1 MSPAHTAAPVLSTAL
16 HSEPYIMFSTD
27 KKSLLC
33 IRCFRD
39 MQGESRAHCVDLESA
54 YVQGCERLEQAVLA
68 VKALQT
74 ATKEAIALLQAMV
87 EEVRHSA
94 AEEEAAIHALFGSMQ
109 ELSWP
114 HINSLNENLAFTCW
128 LTRMPVVCWT
138 SQDVPVL
145 NSGLLLNDHN
155 VTLVNGLHVAKGTAP
170 CSPKGL

>member
-1 MSPAHTAAPVLSTAL
+1 MLWMLQVAIHSCVHCATHSTSTRACWTVSTTSALAACVAGPPMAACPAHCAKL
-16 HSEPYIMFSTD
+16 HSEPYIVFSTD

-39 MQGESRAHCVDLESA
+39 MQRESRAHCVDLESA

-109 ELSWP
+109 DR
-114 HINSLNENLAFTCW
+114 LAE
-128 LTRMPVVCWT
+128 RKA
-138 SQDVPVL
+138 
-145 NSGLLLNDHN
+145 LLLQT
-155 VTLVNGLHVAKGTAP
+155 VQR
-170 CSPKGL
+170 